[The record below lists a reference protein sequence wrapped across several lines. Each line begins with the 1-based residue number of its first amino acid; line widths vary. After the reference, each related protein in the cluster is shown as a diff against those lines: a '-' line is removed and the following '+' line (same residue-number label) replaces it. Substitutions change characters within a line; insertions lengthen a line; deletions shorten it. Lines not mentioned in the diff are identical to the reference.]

1 MRAHMK
7 AERTGSTGRTSA
19 PRGEASREAILSA
32 AVRVVGKE
40 GLPAAS
46 LGAIAKEAGTSKP
59 AVLYHFGSREN
70 LLREMSA
77 RALQQFTS
85 SAFSVI
91 RSDDPYER
99 TRIGLDNL
107 FAPENKTNVAAAREL
122 MSLGLRDP
130 VVGEMVRK
138 SFEEVERAAALLLPD
153 SIEEPERVAEEMV
166 RSVHGF
172 LQVWLCTG
180 GDDPTAFKQ
189 GAMNVCLK
197 LNGLPLSPPSS
208 SDPA

>member
-1 MRAHMK
+1 MK
-7 AERTGSTGRTSA
+7 TNQVGSTGRTSA

-32 AVRVVGKE
+32 AVRVVGIE
-40 GLPAAS
+40 GLPASS

-77 RALQQFTS
+77 RALKQFTS
-85 SAFSVI
+85 SAFEVI

-99 TRIGLDNL
+99 TRIELETL
-107 FAPENKTNVAAAREL
+107 FSPENKTNVAAAREL
-122 MSLGLRDP
+122 MSLGLRDA

-153 SIEEPERVAEEMV
+153 HVEEPERVAEEMV

-172 LQVWLCTG
+172 LQIWLCTG
-180 GDDPTAFKQ
+180 GGDPTPFRQ
-189 GAMNVCLK
+189 GALNVCLK
-197 LNGLPLSPPSS
+197 LADLPPSPPS
-208 SDPA
+208 A